1 MHGLLLYRKYKYKI
15 GMTKSLTRAK
25 SRAKGEEIRKR
36 SAKIDGVG
44 LVYVWKTKSIKIKA
58 KTKIG

>member
-1 MHGLLLYRKYKYKI
+1 
-15 GMTKSLTRAK
+15 MTKSLTRAK